1 MKSYEQ
7 YKPSGVAWLGDVP
20 EHWEVKRLKYLLAEK
35 LKYGANESAELDDK
49 DLPRYIRITDIRE
62 DGKLKEETFK
72 SLEYEKAEEYLLD
85 NFDILLARSGATVG
99 KSYLYKKSLVG
110 VACYAGYLIRARFKQ
125 EISNPEFINY
135 VFQSNF
141 YSAWVKAVNIQAT
154 IQNVSAEK
162 YNEFTLALP
171 PLEEQIAIATYLDE
185 RTAYLDRLIAKQQAL
200 SEKLSEK
207 RTALITEAVCG
218 RVKISPDLC
227 LQKKG
232 IVLSGNQITEQKSIK
247 KSLLFSKEGL
257 GEIGFKDSGIQW
269 LGKIPEHWE
278 VKRLKFVGE
287 LQGGI
292 GFPHD
297 YQNIQDLEFGFYKVG
312 DLGLS
317 ENNRD
322 MPKAQHTVSIEI
334 ADKLGAKIIPENSI
348 LYAKVGAA
356 LLLNRRRITGEKCCI
371 DNNMTAFIPD
381 VKQILPIWAFYTL
394 SIIDFKILVNPGAI
408 PSLSEGYQKN
418 LSIPMPNLEE
428 QTAIAAFL
436 DKETAKIDCLQA
448 KIAESIAR
456 LKEYRSALITQV
468 VTGKIKVQGV

>member
-218 RVKISPDLC
+218 RF
-227 LQKKG
+227 
-232 IVLSGNQITEQKSIK
+232 SINTDVE
-247 KSLLFSKEGL
+247 SAFLHTLR
-257 GEIGFKDSGIQW
+257 DSGIQW
-269 LGKIPEHWE
+269 VGEVPEHWE
-278 VKRLKFVGE
+278 TWKITHLVDFIGSGTTPKSDNPEYYDGEMLWVTTSELRENYISDTKQKVSQEAIKNFSALKIYPKNSVAIAMYGATIGRL
-287 LQGGI
+287 GI
-292 GFPHD
+292 
-297 YQNIQDLEFGFYKVG
+297 LEKEATF
-312 DLGLS
+312 
-317 ENNRD
+317 NQ
-322 MPKAQHTVSIEI
+322 A
-334 ADKLGAKIIPENSI
+334 
-348 LYAKVGAA
+348 
-356 LLLNRRRITGEKCCI
+356 CCV
-371 DNNMTAFIPD
+371 FIPSE
-381 VKQILPIWAFYTL
+381 KLHYKFLFYWLWHRRPVLISL
-394 SIIDFKILVNPGAI
+394 SNGGGQPNLSQDDLKKIKIAI
-408 PSLSEGYQKN
+408 PNYEK
-418 LSIPMPNLEE
+418 
-428 QTAIAAFL
+428 QTAIATFL
-436 DKETAKIDCLQA
+436 DKETAKIDRLQA
-448 KIAESIAR
+448 KIAESIAL
-456 LKEYRSALITQV
+456 LKEYRAALITQV